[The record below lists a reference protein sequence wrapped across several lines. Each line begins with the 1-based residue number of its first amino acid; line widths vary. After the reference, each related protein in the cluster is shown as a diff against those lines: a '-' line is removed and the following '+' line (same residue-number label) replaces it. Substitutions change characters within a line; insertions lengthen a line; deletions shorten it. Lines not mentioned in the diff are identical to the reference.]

1 MEIAELKDSVQKS
14 PCCHGPWDVIHDH
27 DRDVRRMP
35 TMIAG
40 QGQVRLLNPD
50 ERFLFCLMHASP
62 RSSPPPETRFPWEI
76 GGH

>member
-1 MEIAELKDSVQKS
+1 MEIAELKDSVQN
-14 PCCHGPWDVIHDH
+14 PHVAMVHDH

-76 GGH
+76 GDH